1 MDDSRKAEQ
10 IEKLKEYESDIDE
23 KMNYIVYEMKRLIL
37 NIMTDV
43 LDELNETSQDQMRHQ
58 TIFTCF

>member
-1 MDDSRKAEQ
+1 MDDSRKAER

-23 KMNYIVYEMKRLIL
+23 KMNYMVYEMKMLFL

-43 LDELNETSQDQMRHQ
+43 LDQLNETSEDQMRRQ
-58 TIFTCF
+58 SIFTCF

>member
-10 IEKLKEYESDIDE
+10 IETLKEYESDIDE
-23 KMNYIVYEMKRLIL
+23 RMNYMVYEMKMLIL

-43 LDELNETSQDQMRHQ
+43 LNELNETNEDQMRRQ

>member
-1 MDDSRKAEQ
+1 MYDSRKAEQ